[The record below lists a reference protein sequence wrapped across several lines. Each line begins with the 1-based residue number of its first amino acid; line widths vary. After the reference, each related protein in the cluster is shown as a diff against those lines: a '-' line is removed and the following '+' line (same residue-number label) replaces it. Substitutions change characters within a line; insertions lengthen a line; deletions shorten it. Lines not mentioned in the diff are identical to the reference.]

1 MMMDKSR
8 FRIAMRVEGDWWVA
22 YFAEPGS
29 MDGAIEVARFPMR
42 VAGHLAVRD
51 AILVLVQDLMKS
63 LLSGV
68 LGLGGVEDFEISSA
82 PEHERAGRS

>member
-1 MMMDKSR
+1 MMADKSR
-8 FRIAMRVEGDWWVA
+8 FRIAMRVEGEWWVA
-22 YFAEPGS
+22 YFAEPES
-29 MDGAIEVARFPMR
+29 MISAMEIARFPMK
-42 VAGHLAVRD
+42 VASHLAVRD
-51 AILVLVQDLMKS
+51 AILDLVQELTKS